1 MRSSTRASAFGEEQ
15 KAFCGTKIS
24 FLKTFV
30 TNLPSGRLLY
40 CMHQQIFQQQV
51 LPVRDKLFRLS
62 FRLLGNTED
71 AKDVVQE
78 VMLRVWHHRKQMEE
92 YKSIE
97 AWCMQIAKNL
107 CLDKLKS
114 REVRQK
120 SRPQPMGQEPADDG
134 STPLQY
140 TERQQQRLQLRAL
153 MDRLPAKQ
161 QMTLHLRD
169 IEGFSYKEIAEITAM
184 SMEEVKVNL
193 FRGRKALKELLLK
206 IHSYGL

>member
-1 MRSSTRASAFGEEQ
+1 
-15 KAFCGTKIS
+15 
-24 FLKTFV
+24 
-30 TNLPSGRLLY
+30 
-40 CMHQQIFQQQV
+40 MHQQIFQQQV

-120 SRPQPMGQEPADDG
+120 SSPQSIRQEPADDG

-140 TERQQQRLQLRAL
+140 TERQQQRLQLRTL